1 MLYVTVCVTRIQKQ
15 GNGSLKSYRTR
26 LTHFRNIDL
35 EKQSNIIIVV
45 YRSHFDMITIDHS

>member
-26 LTHFRNIDL
+26 PIYFRNIDL
-35 EKQSNIIIVV
+35 EKRSNKIIVV
-45 YRSHFDMITIDHS
+45 YRNHFDITMDHN